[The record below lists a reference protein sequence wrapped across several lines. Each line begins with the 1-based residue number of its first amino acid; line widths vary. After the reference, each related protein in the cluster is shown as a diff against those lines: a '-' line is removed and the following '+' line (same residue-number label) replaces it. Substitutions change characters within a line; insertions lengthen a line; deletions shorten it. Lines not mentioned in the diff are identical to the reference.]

1 MEVKNVVKELVSKY
15 VKAKPNRISLRLDW
29 EDKRSVISIYGENL
43 KESVEY
49 SQTIDFT
56 SFAHGVIEA
65 FREVYGELKVVP
77 ISFREEV
84 YENKNVALDLYPTGS
99 VGVFDIYIEYKQHEN
114 ETKK

>member
-1 MEVKNVVKELVSKY
+1 MEAKDVVKEFVSKY
-15 VKAKPNRISLRLDW
+15 VKAKPTMISLELNW
-29 EDKRSVISIYGENL
+29 EGKRSVISIRGEHL

-65 FREVYGELKVVP
+65 FKEAYGELHVIP

-84 YENKNVALDLYPTGS
+84 YENENVALDLYPTGS
-99 VGVFDIYIEYKQHEN
+99 LGVFDIYIRYKA
-114 ETKK
+114 

>member
-1 MEVKNVVKELVSKY
+1 MEAKDVVKEFVSKY
-15 VKAKPNRISLRLDW
+15 VKAKPTKISLELNWD
-29 EDKRSVISIYGENL
+29 DKRSVISIRGEHL

-65 FREVYGELKVVP
+65 FKEAYGELKVVP

-84 YENKNVALDLYPTGS
+84 YENEKVALDLYPTGS
-99 VGVFDIYIEYKQHEN
+99 IGVFDIYIKYKPKLYL
-114 ETKK
+114 T

>member
-1 MEVKNVVKELVSKY
+1 MEAKDVVKELVSKY
-15 VKAKPNRISLRLDW
+15 VKVKPNRISLRLDW

-49 SQTIDFT
+49 PQTIDFT

-65 FREVYGELKVVP
+65 FRESYGELKVVP
-77 ISFREEV
+77 ISFREDI

-99 VGVFDIYIEYKQHEN
+99 IGVFDVYIKHKQHN
-114 ETKK
+114 E